1 MGSSMRRRGFLRTS
15 AALGIASAAGIH
27 AITPARAEDMV
38 VGPDAVRFRPE
49 IEPVVRWIEETPRDQ
64 VFDVAV
70 KHLNDGLSYRDL
82 FGALFLAGIRNI
94 KPRPVGFKFH
104 AVLVMNSAHLLGQ
117 TAAVEDRLLP
127 MFWALDNFKS
137 SQARDVE
144 EGDWTLNRVDESHL
158 PRPSQAAEA
167 FHKAMDA
174 WDADAADAA
183 TAALCR
189 RAGAN
194 ETIEAF
200 WRYAVRDQRNIGHKA
215 IFAMQCWRT
224 LQAIGWQH
232 AEPVLRSLSYGMLDL
247 QGDSTPEAVGPYRS
261 NLERCRKLREDW
273 SVGRD
278 DLAATRSLL
287 DTLRHADAEGA
298 SEAVVQALQAGVAPG
313 SLWDAVVLC
322 GSEMLLRNPGI
333 VPLHAVTSVNALHFI
348 YENSADPGTRQ
359 MALLQAAGWM
369 PLFRRRIE
377 APADLKL
384 DALEPAEL
392 DSSGPEALAT
402 VFRTVGED
410 RTRAARQ
417 ALGYLA
423 RGGSPDELFLQAR
436 RLIFHKANDS
446 HQYKYG
452 AAAWEEFHLA
462 TDPAW
467 RGPVAVAALAY
478 FPSATAGESPVMRRA
493 AAAVEQVT
501 RHRDA

>member
-1 MGSSMRRRGFLRTS
+1 MTSHLGRREFLQ
-15 AALGIASAAGIH
+15 AASAFGLGAAAGLRL
-27 AITPARAEDMV
+27 ITPASADDMV

-49 IEPVVRWIEETPRDQ
+49 IEPVVRWIEETPRER

-70 KHLNDGLSYRDL
+70 EQLKAGLSYRDL
-82 FGALFLAGIRNI
+82 FAGLFLAGIRNV

-104 AVLVMNSAHLLGQ
+104 AVLVMNSAHVLGQ

-137 SQARDVE
+137 AQAQDVK
-144 EGDWTLNRVDESHL
+144 EGDWTLNRVDEARL
-158 PRPSQAAEA
+158 PKAGRARAE
-167 FHKAMDA
+167 FVKAMDA

-189 RAGAN
+189 NAGAN

-224 LQAIGWQH
+224 LQAIGWEH
-232 AEPVLRSLSYGMLDL
+232 AEPVLRSLTFGMLDL
-247 QGDSTPEAVGPYRS
+247 QGDRTPEPVGPYAA
-261 NLERCRKLREDW
+261 NLERAKAI
-273 SVGRD
+273 RD
-278 DLAATRSLL
+278 DWTAGKPDTGATRSLL
-287 DTLRHADAEGA
+287 ETLREADADDA
-298 SEAVVQALQAGVAPG
+298 SEAVVQALNSGVAPG

-333 VPLHAVTSVNALHFI
+333 IPLHAVTSANALHFI
-348 YENSADPGTRQ
+348 GENSGDDTTRR
-359 MALLQAAGWM
+359 MALLQAAAWM

-377 APADLKL
+377 NPAALRL
-384 DALEPAEL
+384 DAIEPAPV
-392 DSSGPEALAT
+392 DTSGEEALRSIFTT
-402 VFRTVGED
+402 VAQD
-410 RTRAARQ
+410 RQRAAAQ
-417 ALGYLA
+417 AIGYLE
-423 RGGSPDELFLQAR
+423 RGGSPDDLFLMAR

-462 TDPAW
+462 TDPKW
-467 RGPVAVAALAY
+467 SGPIAAAALAY
-478 FPSATAGESPVMRRA
+478 FPSSEADDSPVMRRA
-493 AAAVEQVT
+493 AAAVERVL
-501 RHRDA
+501 RA